1 MLDIFTVAFGQ
12 MVVLFIFM
20 LLGYLLQRKKL
31 APDTTGKSLSSLLVN
46 IFLPALNIKVFADNV
61 TPAVLKDKALLL
73 VASCLILGV
82 TFVLSPH
89 LAKLFAKSPRQRE
102 VFTYAFTI
110 SNYGYLGYPLV
121 EAVFGEEALFSMMVF
136 CIPYN
141 IAVYT
146 WGIYILNPNKE
157 MHIQK
162 LLNPITV
169 AMLVG
174 ILFGLTGISL
184 PAVCVNTLEAASACM
199 APCAMILTGFVL
211 AKNPIREV
219 LAAPKMYL
227 ASLIRLV
234 VLPAIA
240 AFILCCL
247 QTSDEL
253 LMAAVMTLAMP
264 MGLNNV
270 VFPEA
275 FGGDSMTG
283 AQSCIISN
291 LLGLV
296 TIPLMVS
303 LLSLLL

>member
-1 MLDIFTVAFGQ
+1 MVEIFSVALSQML
-12 MVVLFIFM
+12 VLFIFM

-31 APDTTGKSLSSLLVN
+31 APPSTGKSLSSLLVN
-46 IFLPALNIKVFADNV
+46 IFLPALNVKVFAANV
-61 TPAVLKDKALLL
+61 TPAVLKEKSTLIL
-73 VASCLILGV
+73 ASCVILGV
-82 TFVLSPH
+82 TFLLSPH

-102 VFTYAFTI
+102 VYTYAFTI
-110 SNYGYLGYPLV
+110 ANYGYLGYPLV

-136 CIPYN
+136 CIPYSV
-141 IAVYT
+141 AVYT
-146 WGIYILNPNKE
+146 WGMYILNPNKE
-157 MHIQK
+157 LNIKK
-162 LLNPITV
+162 LLNPTTA
-169 AMLVG
+169 AMVVG
-174 ILFGLTGISL
+174 IVLGLTGLKL
-184 PAVCVNTLEAASACM
+184 PPVLTNTLEMGSACM

-211 AKNPIREV
+211 AKNPLREV

-227 ASLIRLV
+227 ASLIRL
-234 VLPAIA
+234 
-240 AFILCCL
+240 ILIPGAVGIL
-247 QTSDEL
+247 LYLFHLRGEL

-275 FGGDSMTG
+275 FGGDSITG

-303 LLSLLL
+303 LLSLFL